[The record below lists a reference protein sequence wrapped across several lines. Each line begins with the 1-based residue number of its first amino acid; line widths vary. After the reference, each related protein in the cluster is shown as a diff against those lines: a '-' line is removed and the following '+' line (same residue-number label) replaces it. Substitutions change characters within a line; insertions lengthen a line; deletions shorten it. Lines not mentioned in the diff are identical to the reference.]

1 MATLIPELPAKTTLS
16 STDLIAVDD
25 GEHTYKMT
33 IEKLLQNLAAVSSF
47 TVDNTAG
54 TISITLSNGQTLTV
68 TPHDPTK
75 QNVLTF
81 DNAPTSGSNNPVKS
95 GGIYTALGGKV
106 DKVEGKVLSS
116 NDYTDE
122 DKSKL
127 AGIESGAQVNSV
139 TSVAGRTGDVSLAK
153 ADVGLGNV
161 DNTSDAN
168 KPVSNATQTAL
179 NAKLNTS
186 DFNKLGLSVVNGR
199 LCQTYTI

>member
-16 STDLIAVDD
+16 STDLLVVDD
-25 GEHTYKMT
+25 GSHTYKMT
-33 IEKLLQNLAAVSSF
+33 YATFLGLIPAISSF
-47 TVDNTAG
+47 TKDNTTG
-54 TISITLSNGQTLTV
+54 SISIVLSNGQTLTV

-81 DNAPTSGSNNPVKS
+81 DNAPTSKSSNPVKS
-95 GGIYTALGGKV
+95 DGIYTALGGKV

-139 TSVAGRTGDVSLAK
+139 TSVAGRTGDVTLAK

-179 NAKLNTS
+179 NAKLDTS

>member
-1 MATLIPELPAKTTLS
+1 MALITELPSKTTLQN
-16 STDLIAVDD
+16 TDLLVVDD
-25 GEHTYKMT
+25 GSHTYKMT
-33 IEKLLQNLAAVSSF
+33 YATFLGLIPAISSF
-47 TVDNTAG
+47 IKDDTTG
-54 TISITLSNGQTLTV
+54 SISIVLSNGQTLTV

-81 DNAPTSGSNNPVKS
+81 DDTPTSGSNNPVKS
-95 GGIYTALGGKV
+95 GGIYTSLGNKV
-106 DKVEGKVLSS
+106 DKEDGKGLSA
-116 NDYTDE
+116 NDFTDTLK
-122 DKSKL
+122 DKL
-127 AGIESGAQVNSV
+127 DGIESGAQVNSV
-139 TSVAGRTGDVSLAK
+139 TSVAGRTGDVTLAK